1 MAGKSGRS
9 INNVPESPVKKMIFS
24 WEGILVLLFIAVNIF
39 CAMFSEYYNLSS
51 LLRQMP
57 VYLAEVFMML
67 PMAYI
72 LVLGEID
79 ISVGAIVCLSAT
91 MSCIVC
97 NTNAPF
103 IVVEI
108 TALGVGTICGAVNGF
123 ILTKFQELPPM
134 IVTLATQIIFRG
146 ISEIVLGSGGSI
158 SASNTDG
165 FRAIGGKIGNVP
177 YILFLVVILSVIFA
191 VILGKSTF
199 GRRVYAI
206 GTNRLTAY
214 YSGVH
219 VQKIRFVIYTLMGTI
234 SGLCA
239 LFLMSSSFGA
249 NTTTSNGFEMDAI
262 AMAVFGGISSTGGKG
277 NIAGGLISAFII
289 VCLRVGL
296 GQRNI
301 HPQVILLI
309 IGVLLAVSLFLI
321 NNTISVA
328 AAFRRQECQIMRLIG
343 ATNFMIRAPFI
354 VEGVMIGLIG
364 ALIPLAG
371 TYFLYTKGIVYLSER
386 FHVLSN
392 LFYFVPVGEIY
403 PLLIGAAL
411 ILGVGIGFFGSF
423 FTIRKYMKV

>member
-1 MAGKSGRS
+1 M
-9 INNVPESPVKKMIFS
+9 
-24 WEGILVLLFIAVNIF
+24 VLLFIAVNIF

-97 NTNAPF
+97 NANAPF
-103 IVVEI
+103 IVVVI

-134 IVTLATQIIFRG
+134 IVTLATHIIFRG

-219 VQKIRFVIYTLMGTI
+219 VQKIRFIIYTLMGTI

-239 LFLMSSSFGA
+239 LFLISSSFGA
-249 NTTTSNGFEMDAI
+249 NTTTGNGFEMDAI

-277 NIAGGLISAFII
+277 NIAGGFISAFII

-296 GQRNI
+296 GQRNVNA
-301 HPQVILLI
+301 QVILLI
-309 IGVLLAVSLFLI
+309 IGVLLIAAVALPNIIGNVKKAVS
-321 NNTISVA
+321 
-328 AAFRRQECQIMRLIG
+328 
-343 ATNFMIRAPFI
+343 
-354 VEGVMIGLIG
+354 
-364 ALIPLAG
+364 
-371 TYFLYTKGIVYLSER
+371 
-386 FHVLSN
+386 
-392 LFYFVPVGEIY
+392 
-403 PLLIGAAL
+403 
-411 ILGVGIGFFGSF
+411 
-423 FTIRKYMKV
+423 MKKN

>member
-1 MAGKSGRS
+1 MAGKSERS

-97 NTNAPF
+97 NANAPF
-103 IVVEI
+103 IVVVI

-219 VQKIRFVIYTLMGTI
+219 VQKIRFIIYTIMGTV

-239 LFLMSSSFGA
+239 LFLVSSSYGA
-249 NTTTSNGFEMDAI
+249 NTTTGNGFEMDAI

-277 NIAGGLISAFII
+277 NIAGGFISAFII

-296 GQRNI
+296 GQRNVNA
-301 HPQVILLI
+301 QVILLI
-309 IGVLLAVSLFLI
+309 IGVLLIAAVALPNIIGNVKKAVS
-321 NNTISVA
+321 
-328 AAFRRQECQIMRLIG
+328 
-343 ATNFMIRAPFI
+343 
-354 VEGVMIGLIG
+354 
-364 ALIPLAG
+364 
-371 TYFLYTKGIVYLSER
+371 
-386 FHVLSN
+386 
-392 LFYFVPVGEIY
+392 
-403 PLLIGAAL
+403 
-411 ILGVGIGFFGSF
+411 
-423 FTIRKYMKV
+423 MKKN

>member
-103 IVVEI
+103 IVVVI

-158 SASNTDG
+158 SASP
-165 FRAIGGKIGNVP
+165 IH
-177 YILFLVVILSVIFA
+177 SVSRSNPFCDLCCDLRQEHIRTSC
-191 VILGKSTF
+191 IC
-199 GRRVYAI
+199 
-206 GTNRLTAY
+206 NRY
-214 YSGVH
+214 KPSD
-219 VQKIRFVIYTLMGTI
+219 
-234 SGLCA
+234 S
-239 LFLMSSSFGA
+239 
-249 NTTTSNGFEMDAI
+249 
-262 AMAVFGGISSTGGKG
+262 
-277 NIAGGLISAFII
+277 
-289 VCLRVGL
+289 
-296 GQRNI
+296 
-301 HPQVILLI
+301 ILLRCSCTEDSFHHLHHH
-309 IGVLLAVSLFLI
+309 GYS
-321 NNTISVA
+321 
-328 AAFRRQECQIMRLIG
+328 FRTVC
-343 ATNFMIRAPFI
+343 T
-354 VEGVMIGLIG
+354 
-364 ALIPLAG
+364 
-371 TYFLYTKGIVYLSER
+371 
-386 FHVLSN
+386 VLS
-392 LFYFVPVGEIY
+392 
-403 PLLIGAAL
+403 
-411 ILGVGIGFFGSF
+411 FFF
-423 FTIRKYMKV
+423 IRCKYNNR

>member
-103 IVVEI
+103 IVVVI

-146 ISEIVLGSGGSI
+146 IAEVTLGAGGSI
-158 SASNTDG
+158 AITNTDG
-165 FRAIGGKIGNVP
+165 FRAIGGKVGQVP
-177 YILFLVVILSVIFA
+177 YILFLVLILGVLFAIF
-191 VILGKSTF
+191 LGKSTF

-239 LFLMSSSFGA
+239 LFLVSSSYGA
-249 NTTTSNGFEMDAI
+249 NTTTGNGFEMDAI

-309 IGVLLAVSLFLI
+309 IGVLL
-321 NNTISVA
+321 VA
-328 AAFRRQECQIMRLIG
+328 AVALPNIIG
-343 ATNFMIRAPFI
+343 DVKKAVA
-354 VEGVMIGLIG
+354 
-364 ALIPLAG
+364 
-371 TYFLYTKGIVYLSER
+371 
-386 FHVLSN
+386 
-392 LFYFVPVGEIY
+392 
-403 PLLIGAAL
+403 
-411 ILGVGIGFFGSF
+411 
-423 FTIRKYMKV
+423 MKKN

>member
-39 CAMFSEYYNLSS
+39 CAMFSEYYNMSS

-97 NTNAPF
+97 NINAPF
-103 IVVEI
+103 IVVVI

-191 VILGKSTF
+191 VILARAHSDV
-199 GRRVYAI
+199 VYMQ
-206 GTNRLTAY
+206 
-214 YSGVH
+214 S
-219 VQKIRFVIYTLMGTI
+219 VQTV
-234 SGLCA
+234 
-239 LFLMSSSFGA
+239 
-249 NTTTSNGFEMDAI
+249 
-262 AMAVFGGISSTGGKG
+262 
-277 NIAGGLISAFII
+277 
-289 VCLRVGL
+289 
-296 GQRNI
+296 
-301 HPQVILLI
+301 
-309 IGVLLAVSLFLI
+309 
-321 NNTISVA
+321 
-328 AAFRRQECQIMRLIG
+328 
-343 ATNFMIRAPFI
+343 
-354 VEGVMIGLIG
+354 
-364 ALIPLAG
+364 
-371 TYFLYTKGIVYLSER
+371 
-386 FHVLSN
+386 
-392 LFYFVPVGEIY
+392 
-403 PLLIGAAL
+403 
-411 ILGVGIGFFGSF
+411 
-423 FTIRKYMKV
+423 